1 MIFIERFAVLTTAK
15 CAPNFYSLK
24 ESGNPSDQGLFRFL
38 CGLTESAIAPGKC
51 TLKWDK
57 KDVR

>member
-1 MIFIERFAVLTTAK
+1 MSPIERFAVFTIAK
-15 CAPNFYSLK
+15 CAANLYSLK
-24 ESGNPSDQGLFRFL
+24 ESGNSRDQGLFWFI

-57 KDVR
+57 RDVR